1 MTSLGFGKRGSGSV
15 PSRGMTDAPPDPQP
29 KLDIDW
35 LKTLAGALAAVTTA
49 VLLSTLGAAGTLIG
63 AAVGS
68 VAATIATALYSQGL
82 ATSRQKV
89 AKVAKDNA
97 LLKVGV
103 AQAEVRRAVRRSDD
117 TAALDAH
124 LEHADEQLAEAQ
136 EELDQQPAARPWRT
150 LPWRRVALL
159 AGGTFV
165 AAMVVL
171 LAFEA
176 IGGKPVSSYT
186 GGTSGS
192 GGTSISRLGGSGGT
206 GDQSDDRDRAPD
218 RDSDDGKKQ
227 QDDRDQQDDPAPSP
241 SGEPTQQPSETPSP
255 SPTPSETPSQAPT
268 ENPGST
274 TEPPPAAPSDPASAP
289 AG

>member
-1 MTSLGFGKRGSGSV
+1 
-15 PSRGMTDAPPDPQP
+15 MTDAPPDPQP

-89 AKVAKDNA
+89 ASVAKDNA

-136 EELDQQPAARPWRT
+136 EELDRQPAARSWRT

-186 GGTSGS
+186 GGTDGS

-206 GDQSDDRDRAPD
+206 GGSGDQSDERDDSGD
-218 RDSDDGKKQ
+218 RDSDNGRQ

-241 SGEPTQQPSETPSP
+241 SGEPTQQPSETPTP

-274 TEPPPAAPSDPASAP
+274 TDPAPAAPSDLASAP

>member
-1 MTSLGFGKRGSGSV
+1 
-15 PSRGMTDAPPDPQP
+15 MTDAPPDPQP

-63 AAVGS
+63 AAFGS
-68 VAATIATALYSQGL
+68 VAATVATALYSQGL

-97 LLKVGV
+97 LVKVGV

-117 TAALDAH
+117 TAAVDAH
-124 LEHADEQLAEAQ
+124 LEHAEEQLAEAQ
-136 EELDQQPAARPWRT
+136 EELDRPVATRSWRT
-150 LPWRRVALL
+150 ILPWRRVALL

-165 AAMVVL
+165 AVMLVL
-171 LAFEA
+171 LTFEA

-186 GGTSGS
+186 GGTDGS
-192 GGTSISRLGGSGGT
+192 GGTSISRLGGSGGSGGS
-206 GDQSDDRDRAPD
+206 GDQSDDRDRSRD
-218 RDSDDGKKQ
+218 RDSGGGRQ
-227 QDDRDQQDDPAPSP
+227 QDDQDQQDDPAPSP
-241 SGEPTQQPSETPSP
+241 SGEPTQQPSETPTP
-255 SPTPSETPSQAPT
+255 SQQPSETPSQAPT

-274 TEPPPAAPSDPASAP
+274 TDPAPAAPSDLASAP